1 MSTSLRVGM
10 RAELGV
16 GRNVVDVDM
25 RFVEHGFVLSQA
37 REVFLEDPPSVAQPD
52 LISVYAHPQ
61 RSHNNLDSL

>member
-37 REVFLEDPPSVAQPD
+37 REVFLEDPPSGAQPD
-52 LISVYAHPQ
+52 PISVYAHPQ